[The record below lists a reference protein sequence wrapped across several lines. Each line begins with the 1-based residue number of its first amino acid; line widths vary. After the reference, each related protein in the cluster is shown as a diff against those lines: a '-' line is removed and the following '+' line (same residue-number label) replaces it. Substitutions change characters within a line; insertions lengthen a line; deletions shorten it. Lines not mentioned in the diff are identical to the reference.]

1 MRWAWPLE
9 TWSFLGR
16 RSRRG
21 ALLEEA
27 QMTHQQISVRSED
40 YVPQKGGHNDV
51 CDRSQGL
58 GGVSGKVSSSQGTGA
73 N

>member
-1 MRWAWPLE
+1 M
-9 TWSFLGR
+9 
-16 RSRRG
+16 
-21 ALLEEA
+21 LEEA
-27 QMTHQQISVRSED
+27 QMTHQQISVRPED